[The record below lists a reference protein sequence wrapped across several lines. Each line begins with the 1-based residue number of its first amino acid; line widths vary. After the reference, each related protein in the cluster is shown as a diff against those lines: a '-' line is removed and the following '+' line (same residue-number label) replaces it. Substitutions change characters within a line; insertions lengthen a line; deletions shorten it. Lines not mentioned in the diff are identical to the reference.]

1 MAETFLVLLPN
12 RSFSLRPS
20 YFSPS
25 PLFLSLTGK
34 PIAQLVT
41 RTNSLFRLSLFPTFR
56 IGRQWSRREMAGRVL
71 RLGRKAEVDKRQSGI
86 GQRRVEARNEKWKGT
101 VIREWRR
108 RAEGKRKKRKRERGN
123 GTNGRRDAGGCAC
136 DRERFYRESFSR
148 ETVHPLYERTN
159 RPESI
164 DRSRTSSSFPS
175 HFFLSLPF
183 PYFLLSFARGTV
195 RRRSLKL

>member
-25 PLFLSLTGK
+25 PLFLSLAGK

-56 IGRQWSRREMAGRVL
+56 IGRQWSQREMAGRVL

-101 VIREWRR
+101 GVIREWRR
-108 RAEGKRKKRKRERGN
+108 RAEGKRKKGREKEETGRMRDGMLEDAHATGRGF
-123 GTNGRRDAGGCAC
+123 TAKVSQGRRYIRSTSEQTD
-136 DRERFYRESFSR
+136 
-148 ETVHPLYERTN
+148 PN
-159 RPESI
+159 RSI
-164 DRSRTSSSFPS
+164 DPEPAARFLPIFFSLSS
-175 HFFLSLPF
+175 